1 MLIAMPESIAS
12 DIPFSDRYALHE
24 MEVLPGR
31 SIYTQPMKDIPK
43 GVFLTWEQLTDDQR
57 AKFMDA
63 HAELAKAATKLRT
76 MFVEEFA
83 NTMDTCLG

>member
-1 MLIAMPESIAS
+1 MFIAMPESIAFDMS
-12 DIPFSDRYALHE
+12 FSGSYTLHE

-43 GVFLTWEQLTDDQR
+43 GVFLTWEHLTDDQR
-57 AKFMDA
+57 VKFIDA
-63 HAELAKAATKLRT
+63 HAELAKAATKLRA

>member
-1 MLIAMPESIAS
+1 MLITMPESIAS
-12 DIPFSDRYALHE
+12 DMSISDGYAEHE
-24 MEVLPGR
+24 LEVLPGR

-43 GVFLTWEQLTDDQR
+43 GVFLTWEHLTDDQR

-63 HAELAKAATKLRT
+63 HAELAKAATKLQA

-83 NTMDTCLG
+83 NKRDTCQG